1 MKRGI
6 ILFAALW
13 VGLFSGAGSAA
24 GHKPTEISIGY
35 VTQWPSPAQFA
46 QDTKTFDFAL
56 GVSVNWVPFDNGNAM
71 STALAEKRVQI
82 AYSQGHVP
90 FLVGIT
96 EGLDLTMVGIAGVY
110 PENDNCIVPDNVGI
124 TRDNAALLA
133 GSKVA
138 VSPGSLS
145 HYRMLRVLEHLGI
158 DESQVEIVATDDGTA
173 TASALQRGDVVMACA
188 SGGVLRAI
196 RTLGKPLLSG
206 AEQEALGLR
215 LFDAITVSTAF
226 MNEHPEM
233 VQAFMD
239 VVGAANEQWQLN
251 PDPMRAAIARAAQM
265 DQGGADRALSEF
277 SFLSIEQQK
286 SEAWMG
292 AEVGDYISDLADF
305 LATHGQL
312 GEPLE
317 NYDRFVTTRFLR

>member
-1 MKRGI
+1 MKHGI
-6 ILFAALW
+6 ILSVALW
-13 VGLFSGAGSAA
+13 VGLFSAAGSAA

-56 GVSVNWVPFDNGNAM
+56 GLSVNWVPFDNGNAM
-71 STALAEKRVQI
+71 NTALAEKRVQI

-90 FLVGIT
+90 FLAGIT
-96 EGLDLTMVGIAGVY
+96 GGLDLTMVGIAGVH
-110 PENDNCIVPDNVGI
+110 PEDDNCIVPDNVGI

-173 TASALQRGDVVMACA
+173 TASALQRGEVVMACA

-215 LFDAITVSTAF
+215 LFDAITVSTAY

-265 DQGGADRALSEF
+265 DRGGADRALSESRF
-277 SFLSIEQQK
+277 PSIEQQK

-292 AEVGDYISDLADF
+292 AELGDYISDLADF

-312 GEPLE
+312 GEPLD
-317 NYDRFVTTRFLR
+317 NYDRFITTRFLR

>member
-13 VGLFSGAGSAA
+13 VGLFSVAGSAA

-71 STALAEKRVQI
+71 STALAEVQI

-173 TASALQRGDVVMACA
+173 TASALQRGEVVMACA

-265 DQGGADRALSEF
+265 DQGVADRALSEF